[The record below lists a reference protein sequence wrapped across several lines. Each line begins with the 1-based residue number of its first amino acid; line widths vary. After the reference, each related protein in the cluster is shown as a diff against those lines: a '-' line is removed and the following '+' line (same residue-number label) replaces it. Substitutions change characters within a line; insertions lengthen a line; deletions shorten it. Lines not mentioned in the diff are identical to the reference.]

1 MELCAISRAKN
12 KRFLVKSFFRGL
24 RDMGKYPN
32 KAHIWR
38 FRRFLS
44 VGGIVD
50 RYTILDEN
58 TGISAASVG
67 GRCAEV
73 GSGGSG
79 GRFGK

>member
-1 MELCAISRAKN
+1 
-12 KRFLVKSFFRGL
+12 
-24 RDMGKYPN
+24 MGKYEN

-50 RYTILDEN
+50 RYTIL
-58 TGISAASVG
+58 
-67 GRCAEV
+67 GRKYGRFCGFCRGWCAEV

-79 GRFGK
+79 GSGGRFGK